1 MKKCILFLRK
11 GAYPYW
17 YMNEWE
23 NLMETSLPEKDD
35 DYSNHLNKY
44 KQNYRCRLHACK
56 KSL

>member
-1 MKKCILFLRK
+1 
-11 GAYPYW
+11 
-17 YMNEWE
+17 MNEWE